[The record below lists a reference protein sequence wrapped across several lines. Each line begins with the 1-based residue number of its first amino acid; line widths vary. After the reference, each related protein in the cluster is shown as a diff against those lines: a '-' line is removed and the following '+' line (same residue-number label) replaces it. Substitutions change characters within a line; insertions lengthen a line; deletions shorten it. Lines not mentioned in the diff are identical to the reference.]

1 MSINTTQENY
11 LGHSDG
17 YEFLRL
23 NEQYVVATFEQSYDD
38 VSTDKLEMID
48 IPVYENYKSD
58 RPKEYVAL
66 IEWLKVFPILHRDK
80 VIYVRALEGDALKK
94 AKAKLPAATLSG
106 YFPNER
112 WKAKCAGRTHLMCI
126 DIDYKDNVEIIKELT
141 LPVLK
146 QKIFELDFVYSVCAS
161 CSGKGLYVI
170 IPIKNDKL
178 YEQYFKSIQIL
189 FENAGIQIDKQCGD
203 ITRLRLASFDSSPL
217 IKRDC
222 RVKLFDMVS
231 KKLAQSESDKI
242 IAAAKQKY
250 LPPHCDKPIDQLQ
263 QDFEAKVDMLID
275 YGFDTG
281 PCWQEWAAFARAFKP
296 FGIFGKQQFQKIS
309 ARMSGY
315 NPHKFDSD
323 WERFDNKITTC
334 DHGIAYI
341 TTILNKN
348 YPQWKTDIKKKSK
361 KL

>member
-1 MSINTTQENY
+1 
-11 LGHSDG
+11 
-17 YEFLRL
+17 
-23 NEQYVVATFEQSYDD
+23 
-38 VSTDKLEMID
+38 
-48 IPVYENYKSD
+48 
-58 RPKEYVAL
+58 
-66 IEWLKVFPILHRDK
+66 
-80 VIYVRALEGDALKK
+80 
-94 AKAKLPAATLSG
+94 
-106 YFPNER
+106 
-112 WKAKCAGRTHLMCI
+112 MCI
-126 DIDYKDNVEIIKELT
+126 DIDYKDNVEIIEEYT
-141 LPVLK
+141 LSVLK

-170 IPIKNDKL
+170 IPIKNDEL
-178 YEQYFKSIQIL
+178 YNQYFKSIQIL
-189 FENAGIQIDKQCGD
+189 FESAGIQIDKQCGD
-203 ITRLRLASFDSSPL
+203 ITRPRCASFDSSPL

-231 KKLAQSESDKI
+231 KKIAQSESDKI

-250 LPPHCDKPIDQLQ
+250 LPPHCDKPIDELQ

-281 PCWQEWAAFARAFKP
+281 PHWQDWAAFARPFKP

-315 NPHKFDSD
+315 NPQKFDSD

-341 TTILNKN
+341 TTILNN
-348 YPQWKTDIKKKSK
+348 NFPQWKTDIKKKSK